1 MADTKGFD
9 TSVLVYAFNA
19 DEKEKHQKALE
30 LLENVYKGEFKGF
43 LSIQNLNELFYVI
56 TRKNIKNIKEA
67 EEIIKNIIGS
77 NKWIVKDI
85 GKDTA
90 LLAINLTKNN
100 SKNFWDNLIAANLI
114 LNDVREIYT
123 EDTKGFKSE
132 LIKVINP
139 FR

>member
-1 MADTKGFD
+1 MVDTKGFD

-85 GKDTA
+85 GKGTT

-132 LIKVINP
+132 LIKVIDP

>member
-1 MADTKGFD
+1 MVDTKGLD

-85 GKDTA
+85 GKGTT